1 MVQSVS
7 NGFQA
12 YVDHIQEETLTSYPL
27 TIMSETSDIASV
39 LLAMTS
45 EEAEG
50 GATDKV
56 EEEQYISKMLASL
69 STNDLKSFK
78 KHLENNLR
86 RNK

>member
-1 MVQSVS
+1 MS

-45 EEAEG
+45 DEKEVDDTG
-50 GATDKV
+50 KL

-69 STNDLKSFK
+69 STNDLRSFK
-78 KHLENNLR
+78 KHLEKNLR
-86 RNK
+86 RN

>member
-1 MVQSVS
+1 
-7 NGFQA
+7 
-12 YVDHIQEETLTSYPL
+12 
-27 TIMSETSDIASV
+27 MSETSDIASV

-45 EEAEG
+45 EEKEG
-50 GATDKV
+50 EDTGKV

-86 RNK
+86 RN

>member
-1 MVQSVS
+1 MS

>member
-1 MVQSVS
+1 VS

-45 EEAEG
+45 DEKEIDDTG
-50 GATDKV
+50 KL

-69 STNDLKSFK
+69 STNDLRSFK
-78 KHLENNLR
+78 KHLEENLR
-86 RNK
+86 RN

>member
-1 MVQSVS
+1 MS

-45 EEAEG
+45 DEKEIDDTG
-50 GATDKV
+50 KL

-69 STNDLKSFK
+69 STNDLRSFK
-78 KHLENNLR
+78 KHLEENLR
-86 RNK
+86 RN

>member
-1 MVQSVS
+1 MS

-45 EEAEG
+45 DEKEVDDTG
-50 GATDKV
+50 KL

-69 STNDLKSFK
+69 STNDLRSFK
-78 KHLENNLR
+78 KHLEENLR
-86 RNK
+86 RN